1 MCAMDPKLLR
11 PRATGFLTDADARA
25 YIAAVEEE
33 DGQKLE
39 KAVAVAVQDFIKG
52 CKTDGIWDAIKA
64 CCILMGART
73 LDGALTPLKGT
84 APTSN
89 NFVSGDYNRETGLL
103 GNASNK
109 YIDTNRNNNADP
121 QDSKHTAVYV
131 TTLGATVKAYFGAG
145 GGSNGATNF
154 YNLTN
159 NTTRFHTASSDAWG
173 TATVGFSGLN
183 RSSSAEYIGRSAGS
197 NSTITRASQTPYN
210 GNTYIFAQNGP
221 GIGQPT
227 DGRIA
232 FYSIGES
239 LSLSLLDTRVS
250 ALYTAIGAA
259 I

>member
-1 MCAMDPKLLR
+1 MPMNARLLR
-11 PRATGFLTDADARA
+11 PIANNLDKDAAA
-25 YIAAVEEE
+25 YLNEVAIA
-33 DGQKLE
+33 DGQQLE
-39 KAVAVAVQDFIKG
+39 PAIKKAVNDFVKG
-52 CKTDGIWDAIKA
+52 CKQDGIWDSIKA

-73 LDGALTPLKGT
+73 LDGALKPLKGA

-183 RSSSAEYIGRSAGS
+183 RSESATYVGRSAGS
-197 NSTITRASQTPYN
+197 NNTITRASQTPYN
-210 GNTYIFAQNGP
+210 GNTFIFAQNGP

-239 LSLSLLDTRVS
+239 LTLSLFDTRVT
-250 ALYTAIGAA
+250 ALYNAIGAA

>member
-1 MCAMDPKLLR
+1 MPMSPRLLR
-11 PRATGFLTDADARA
+11 PIASNLDPD
-25 YIAAVEEE
+25 AAVY
-33 DGQKLE
+33 LN
-39 KAVAVAVQDFIKG
+39 AVAVADGQQLEPAVKKAINDFVKG
-52 CKTDGIWDAIKA
+52 CKQDGIWDAIKA

-73 LDGALTPLKGT
+73 LDGAVQPLKGA

-145 GGSNGATNF
+145 GGSNGAVNF

-183 RSSSAEYIGRSAGS
+183 RSASAEYIGRSAGS
-197 NSTITRASQTPYN
+197 NNTITRASQTPFN
-210 GNTYIFAQNGP
+210 GNTFIFAQNGP

-227 DGRIA
+227 DSRIA

-239 LSLSLLDTRVS
+239 LSLALLDARVS